1 MTEIKKPC
9 ACDYEACREVWKRVA
24 PGEDPYPMADNANT
38 QMSAQDSELTLPG
51 AEANPCC
58 MGSEA
63 SVSVEVLQGFLR
75 EELGDAQVYAYL
87 SSCTPR
93 REMARAFRA
102 LSEDEKRHA
111 RDLAAAIY
119 LITGKAYCPRVCV
132 EQPDT
137 CDLCALLRSL
147 YHAEACA
154 GYNYARAGEETQVY
168 AYLSSCTPRREMA
181 RAFRA
186 LSEDEKRHA
195 RDLAAAIYLITGKAY
210 CPRVCVEQPDTCD
223 LCALLRSLY
232 HAEACAGYNYAR
244 AGEETL
250 DLCLSKLFA
259 AMSED
264 EYRHAELLMKL
275 LGRKMNV

>member
-51 AEANPCC
+51 AETDPCC

-147 YHAEACA
+147 YHV
-154 GYNYARAGEETQVY
+154 ET
-168 AYLSSCTPRREMA
+168 
-181 RAFRA
+181 
-186 LSEDEKRHA
+186 
-195 RDLAAAIYLITGKAY
+195 
-210 CPRVCVEQPDTCD
+210 
-223 LCALLRSLY
+223 
-232 HAEACAGYNYAR
+232 CAGYNYAR